1 MATQITREELLPI
14 LPARPST
21 GHKGTFGH
29 VLILAGSRGFT
40 GAAKLAA
47 EAAGRSG
54 VGLVTVGVPGT
65 VADCIAAALVEAMSL
80 ALPDTL
86 QETFS
91 TSAVAQALDATQ
103 TRDAVVLGPGI
114 SQHADTRRFVHEFIA
129 GCTAPLVVD
138 ADGLNCIGPAPGALA
153 AAKTRL
159 VLTPHPG
166 EMARLLN
173 CSVEQ
178 VQRDREAAV
187 KLLSTTCGCV
197 TILKGNGTV
206 VADAEGTCWLNPT
219 GNSGLAKGGTGDVL
233 AGLLGGLLA
242 QRMEPCAAAR
252 LAVYLHGLAGDLAA
266 RDHTERG
273 MVARDVIAAIPAAW
287 RELERTR

>member
-1 MATQITREELLPI
+1 MATQITREELLPF

-65 VADCIAAALVEAMSL
+65 VADCIAASLVEAMSL
-80 ALPDTL
+80 SLPDTL
-86 QETFS
+86 QESFS
-91 TSAVAQALDATQ
+91 TAAVAQALDATQ

-114 SQHADTRRFVHEFIA
+114 SQHADTRRFVHDFVA
-129 GCTAPLVVD
+129 GCTVPLVLD
-138 ADGLNCIGPAPGALA
+138 ADGLNCIGPAPGAVALA
-153 AAKTRL
+153 KAP
-159 VLTPHPG
+159 VILTPHPG

-173 CSVEQ
+173 CSVDQ
-178 VQRDREAAV
+178 VQGDREAAA
-187 KLLSTTCGCV
+187 KLLANTCGCV
-197 TILKGNGTV
+197 TILKGSGTV
-206 VADAEGTCWLNPT
+206 VADASGACWVNST

-242 QRMEPCAAAR
+242 QGMDPCAASR
-252 LAVYLHGLAGDLAA
+252 LAVYLHGLAGDFAA

-273 MVARDVIAAIPAAW
+273 MIARDVIAALPAAW
-287 RELERTR
+287 RELERTT